1 MENSVL
7 SDAAGVQKN
16 ISVMYK
22 EYAQSL
28 GKTTDSLTQAEKA
41 QAVYNGIMNEAAMFT
56 GSAAETAQGYQG
68 VQAQLNASNIEL
80 SRNIGESMIPALTQF
95 SSLQLSITQGLTE
108 FTKNHKGAT
117 SGMIAFATTLAAV
130 TVALTA
136 LKKAKDAYSES
147 TLKAMFATKS
157 FTEALKVNP
166 IFIIATTIA
175 TVVSGISMLSSAIKE
190 NEEAQAKLNET
201 TEKYKKIKEGT
212 YEYSDKNIKEQESET
227 EKIKEQI
234 SLLEQKIQKE
244 QEMQRL
250 SEEAE
255 KYSGTGESPNYK
267 KWNELNKQWK
277 QAYKDAKDLE
287 KQFKKNQEANGKFGD
302 SIDDLN
308 EKINENNKYLTEA
321 EAIQKVKT
329 AMDTETIKKQQQEAA
344 QLKINAKTMQ
354 DYLNVVKK
362 GDKSTTEYQEAIK
375 ELAKAYPEAANAEGI
390 IIDKAQDYINAEQA
404 KADQAWNTSQTTI
417 KGNMEVINTFIEM
430 ARQAENDTAK
440 QQELANAIGISYAN
454 IIPTLTSVLNLL
466 TAMGNAAPAT
476 VGGVTPVTTKKTSGS
491 KKSGGSSSK
500 SYSNK
505 ALDDYKKEIEYKKSL
520 DQISLQQEIQ
530 MYQTALKR
538 YAKTADEKRELT
550 TKIYSLQKELQ
561 EKELD
566 DYISNIEY
574 KKSLDQIS
582 IQQEIEMYQHA
593 YDNLAKTT
601 EQKKELEITLYELR
615 KELTE
620 NNIENLKEEAEKE
633 KQILN
638 QKTKEYE
645 RYIEDQKNLRGAEYA
660 VVERASDLDKI
671 IKLHQEYLNKILQD
685 ERYSLEERKEIYE
698 EELDTI
704 RSYEQQKRD
713 LRVQSIDN
721 TVSQLT
727 NAIKKQIEEMQEA
740 DEEAI
745 NKNIE
750 LVEKWKDARIEAVNE
765 EYNARIKA
773 IQDELDALDK
783 AEEQKSRDEED
794 SDYEK
799 KRKRLEELIAYEH
812 DATTKANYEKELAK
826 LVEDHNKTLDK
837 RVLDD
842 KKQTL
847 KEQQDLLKDEQSAK
861 IEAITEEAERQKEQ
875 YQTQL
880 NNLKEYYNRQKEMA
894 EQNAQAMLLNVEQ
907 NQEQIL
913 NLLQSYGDDYE
924 ITGQSFGEKLGQGFT
939 ETAMQKIQNAISAI
953 QVTIDSAIE
962 SNIAKLTSLNAKI
975 SSGVAGNTVVNK
987 TVNVEQNNTITSP
1000 IDSPSVAWK
1009 KQETLNR
1016 NLANSLSYIL

>member
-80 SRNIGESMIPALTQF
+80 SRNIGESVIPALTQF

-117 SGMIAFATTLAAV
+117 SGMIAFATTLVAA
-130 TVALTA
+130 TMAMIA
-136 LKKAKDAYSES
+136 LKKAKDAYTTSAFAA
-147 TLKAMFATKS
+147 TTATKG
-157 FTEALKVNP
+157 FTAALMSNP

-175 TVVSGISMLSSAIKE
+175 TVVSGISMLCSAIKE

-212 YEYSDKNIKEQESET
+212 YEYSDKNIQEQESET
-227 EKIKEQI
+227 EKIREQI

-244 QEMQRL
+244 EEMQRL

-267 KWNELNKQWK
+267 KWNELDKQWK
-277 QAYKDAKDLE
+277 QVYKDAKDLE
-287 KQFKKNQEANGKFGD
+287 KQFKENQEANGKFGD
-302 SIDDLN
+302 SIDELN

-354 DYLNVVKK
+354 DYLNVIKK
-362 GDKSTTEYQEAIK
+362 GDKSTTEYQEAVK

-417 KGNMEVINTFIEM
+417 KGNIEVINTFIEM

-466 TAMGNAAPAT
+466 TAIGNAAPAT
-476 VGGVTPVTTKKTSGS
+476 VAGVTPVSTKKASGS
-491 KKSGGSSSK
+491 KKSGGG

-520 DQISLQQEIQ
+520 DQISLQQEIE
-530 MYQTALKR
+530 MYQIALKK
-538 YAKTADEKRELT
+538 YAKTTDEKRELT

-561 EKELD
+561 EKGLD

-574 KKSLDQIS
+574 RKSLNQIS
-582 IQQEIEMYQHA
+582 LQQEMDMYQYA

-601 EQKKELEITLYELR
+601 EQKKDLEVTLYELR
-615 KELTE
+615 KE
-620 NNIENLKEEAEKE
+620 IAQKEKE
-633 KQILN
+633 SLKQ
-638 QKTKEYE
+638 QTKEYE
-645 RYIEDQKNLRGAEYA
+645 RYIEGQKNLRGSEYA
-660 VVERASDLDKI
+660 INERATDLDKI
-671 IKLHQEYLNKILQD
+671 INIHQNYLNQILHD
-685 ERYSLEERKEIYE
+685 ERLSLEERKEIYE

-704 RSYEQQKRD
+704 RDYEQQKRD
-713 LRVQSIDN
+713 LRIENIDN

-727 NAIKKQIEEMQEA
+727 SAITKQIEEMQEA

-750 LVEKWKDARIEAVNE
+750 LIEKWKDTRIDAINE
-765 EYNARIKA
+765 EYDARIKA

-783 AEEQKSRDEED
+783 AEEQKTRDEED
-794 SDYEK
+794 TEYEK
-799 KRKRLEELIAYEH
+799 KKLRLEQLIAYEH

-826 LVEDHNKTLDK
+826 LIEDHNKTVDK

-842 KKQTL
+842 KKQAL
-847 KEQQDLLKDEQSAK
+847 KDQQDILKDEQSAK
-861 IEAITEEAERQKEQ
+861 IDAITQEAERQKEQ
-875 YQTQL
+875 LQTQL
-880 NNLKEYYNRQKEMA
+880 DNIKKYYDKQKELA
-894 EQNAQAMLLNVEQ
+894 QQNAQAMLLNVEQ

-913 NLLQSYGDDYE
+913 SLLQNYGDDYE
-924 ITGQSFGEKLGQGFT
+924 ITGQTFGEKLGQGFA

-962 SNIAKLTSLNAKI
+962 SNIARLTSLNTKI
-975 SSGVAGNTVVNK
+975 SSGVAGNTVINK
-987 TVNVEQNNTITSP
+987 TVKVEQNNTITSP
-1000 IDSPSVAWK
+1000 VDSPSVAWK

-1016 NLANSLSYIL
+1016 NLADSLSRVF